1 MSGPQFDQRKFA
13 SQERGTT
20 DGRALHYKKR
30 GAAAGNRYP
39 NGRTRTDLGDGR
51 SFLLVTLPPCEKP
64 AFIFD
69 DATSTAAAQ
78 RRECNGAASAVES
91 GVPKRLCMICSRHA
105 TERRAYKRE
114 RPTERPGIEY
124 RNFNIKQRAIECR
137 SILPGNR
144 SSHGTRI
151 GLTPKPIQFVS
162 TRPICICSFHP
173 GLPNFLTK

>member
-1 MSGPQFDQRKFA
+1 MSGEHYIKKEKSGSRE
-13 SQERGTT
+13 SLLGRT
-20 DGRALHYKKR
+20 DGRTTVFVAS
-30 GAAAGNRYP
+30 P
-39 NGRTRTDLGDGR
+39 P
-51 SFLLVTLPPCEKP
+51 PPCEKP